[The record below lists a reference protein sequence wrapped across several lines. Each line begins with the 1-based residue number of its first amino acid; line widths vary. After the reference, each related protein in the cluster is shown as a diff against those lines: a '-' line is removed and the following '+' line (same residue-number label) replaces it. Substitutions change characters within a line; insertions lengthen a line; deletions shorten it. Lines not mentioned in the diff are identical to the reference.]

1 VSAGTV
7 AGIIVGAVLLLSG
20 ALKLAAGRRWTEQA
34 VELGTPRFAIPV
46 VPWIE
51 IVLGALLTAGVALP
65 VTGLVAAA
73 LLAVFTVLLA
83 VRLAQGRRP
92 PCACFGR
99 LSTRP
104 VGPGSIVRN
113 LILIA
118 LALLAAFA

>member
-1 VSAGTV
+1 VSAGTI
-7 AGIIVGAVLLLSG
+7 AGIVVGAVFLFSG

-34 VELGTPRFAIPV
+34 VELGTPRFAIPA

-51 IVLGALLTAGVALP
+51 IVLGALLAAGVELP
-65 VTGLVAAA
+65 VTGLLAAA
-73 LLAVFTVLLA
+73 LVAVFTVLLA

-104 VGPGSIVRN
+104 IGPGSIVRN

-118 LALLAAFA
+118 LALVASLA